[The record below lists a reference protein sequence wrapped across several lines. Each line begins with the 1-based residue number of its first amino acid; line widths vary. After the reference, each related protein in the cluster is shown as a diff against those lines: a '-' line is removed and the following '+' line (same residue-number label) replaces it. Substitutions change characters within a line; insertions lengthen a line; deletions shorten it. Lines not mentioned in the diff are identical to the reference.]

1 MARGNTSSCGDAVGP
16 GRPPRHSQFEKGKSG
31 NPGGRPRRERDLAKL
46 VDSELD
52 EPFTVTENGKR
63 IKLTKRQIV
72 AKSLV
77 NEAAKG
83 NLKALD
89 TVIRLVGNSTDT
101 ENRFVGVDPAVLAS
115 FVSRFANK
123 AEQGGEE

>member
-1 MARGNTSSCGDAVGP
+1 MAKNNVSSPGDAVGP

-52 EPFTVTENGKR
+52 EPVAVTEGGKR

-72 AKSLV
+72 AKTLV

-89 TVIRLVGNSTDT
+89 AVIRLVGTSSDT
-101 ENRFVGVDPAVLAS
+101 ENRFVGVDPGVLAS
-115 FVSRFANK
+115 FISRFANQG
-123 AEQGGEE
+123 EQGGDK